1 VRLYKSL
8 VDQRRVWTQRIH
20 AELFQH
26 GVAVPEAAIRS
37 VTTRER
43 LTGDEVTL
51 TPAGPATGAGGLLD
65 ARGHRLRRS
74 R

>member
-20 AELFQH
+20 AQLFQH

-37 VTTRER
+37 VTTRS
-43 LTGDEVTL
+43 G
-51 TPAGPATGAGGLLD
+51 
-65 ARGHRLRRS
+65 
-74 R
+74 